1 MLELEL
7 LAKAKQ
13 RDIEREIEQS
23 RFVDQSH
30 SPLRIAISR
39 VSKGLIR
46 LGMWLD
52 RRMGETPSI
61 PAANSATIKSS
72 RT

>member
-1 MLELEL
+1 MFELEM

-13 RDIEREIEQS
+13 RDIQREIEQS
-23 RFVDQSH
+23 RFVDRSH
-30 SPLRIAISR
+30 SPLRLSISR
-39 VSKGLIR
+39 ISKGLIR

-52 RRMGETPSI
+52 RRTGETPSI

-72 RT
+72 RA